1 MKYLNNEKIEKV
13 KLDKNNM
20 YVVIDFDRTIT
31 SNESADSWD
40 ATGLELGEE
49 FNKKLGDLYKKYRPV
64 ELDYTITFKEKNKAM
79 EKWYHECMDLYYE
92 YGLTKEKLE
101 KSIEKSNMLFRKSA
115 IKFLKDMADKDI
127 PVIILSAGIGNVIE
141 KVLRDNNCFF
151 KNMFIISNFIKF
163 DQNGNMEE
171 FEDNIIHTLNKTM
184 KNHLPEEIQKK
195 VDNLEFALLL
205 GDMIED
211 KKMLDESK
219 LENSILVGF
228 LNDKIEEDLEVYKK
242 NFDIVLTCED
252 ATFERVENL
261 VF

>member
-1 MKYLNNEKIEKV
+1 M
-13 KLDKNNM
+13 
-20 YVVIDFDRTIT
+20 
-31 SNESADSWD
+31 
-40 ATGLELGEE
+40 
-49 FNKKLGDLYKKYRPV
+49 GDLYKKYRPV

-79 EKWYHECMDLYYE
+79 EKWYQECMDLYYK

-101 KSIEKSNMLFRKSA
+101 KSIEESKIIFRKDA
-115 IKFLKDMADKDI
+115 IKFLRNMANKEI

-151 KNMFIISNFIKF
+151 KNTVIISNFIKF

-171 FEDNIIHTLNKTM
+171 FEDKIIHTLNKTM

-205 GDMIED
+205 GDMVED

-219 LENSILVGF
+219 LDNAILVGF
-228 LNDKIEEDLEVYKK
+228 LNDKIEENLEIYKK
-242 NFDIVLTCED
+242 NFDVVLTCED
-252 ATFERVENL
+252 ATFESVESF

>member
-1 MKYLNNEKIEKV
+1 MK
-13 KLDKNNM
+13 NM
-20 YVVIDFDRTIT
+20 
-31 SNESADSWD
+31 A
-40 ATGLELGEE
+40 
-49 FNKKLGDLYKKYRPV
+49 NK
-64 ELDYTITFKEKNKAM
+64 E
-79 EKWYHECMDLYYE
+79 
-92 YGLTKEKLE
+92 
-101 KSIEKSNMLFRKSA
+101 
-115 IKFLKDMADKDI
+115 I

-151 KNMFIISNFIKF
+151 KNTVIISNFIKF

-205 GDMIED
+205 GDMVED

-219 LENSILVGF
+219 LDNAILVGF
-228 LNDKIEEDLEVYKK
+228 LNDKIEENLEIYKK
-242 NFDIVLTCED
+242 NFDVVLTCED
-252 ATFERVENL
+252 ATFESVESF